1 MLSLSDHAAI
11 ELDLK
16 VKALEAVQKSKI
28 ARLDPSL
35 LENEAIKTSSIS
47 EFEELQS
54 QAGESWNPHSK
65 LEYSKMFIRTVVEK
79 AQADRKKKETGEE
92 DEFNEELNLA
102 ISALEDPCI
111 TGNAGE
117 KLIQLVEELRIK
129 KVE

>member
-54 QAGESWNPHSK
+54 QAGESWNPHLK
-65 LEYSKMFIRTVVEK
+65 LKYSKMFIRTLVEK
-79 AQADRKKKETGEE
+79 ARADRKKKEMG
-92 DEFNEELNLA
+92 
-102 ISALEDPCI
+102 
-111 TGNAGE
+111 
-117 KLIQLVEELRIK
+117 
-129 KVE
+129 

>member
-1 MLSLSDHAAI
+1 M
-11 ELDLK
+11 
-16 VKALEAVQKSKI
+16 QKSKI

-35 LENEAIKTSSIS
+35 LENEAIKTSLIS
-47 EFEELQS
+47 EFEELPS

-117 KLIQLVEELRIK
+117 ELIQLIEELRIK
-129 KVE
+129 KSRMVEEKVKRHAKKLGHQVVK